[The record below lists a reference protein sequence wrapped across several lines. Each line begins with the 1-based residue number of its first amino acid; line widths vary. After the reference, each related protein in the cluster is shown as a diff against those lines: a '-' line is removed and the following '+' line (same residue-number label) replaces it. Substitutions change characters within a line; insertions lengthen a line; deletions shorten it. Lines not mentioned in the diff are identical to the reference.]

1 MHREKQQ
8 QRQKSSPRRFTSA
21 NALAVCSCC
30 LLLLT
35 STACAFQVSGTRV
48 ILSTSSSGSTTRTSS
63 SVPFLE
69 MATID
74 EIAADQEQKLVGDS
88 SKCDIVKV
96 DLTDGRDYPIYIGT
110 SYTDEEI
117 TDMLTSHIHGKQ
129 VLIITND
136 RVAPIGYLEKYE
148 KLLAPYKEV
157 HTLILPDGE
166 ANKNLEI
173 LQLIL
178 DKALEDT
185 LDRKCTF
192 IALGGGVIGDMV
204 GFAAAI
210 YQRGVDFIQIP
221 TTVMA
226 MTDSSVGGKTGVNH
240 PLGKNMVGAFHQPQC
255 VLIDTDHLKSLP
267 DRELQSGIA
276 EIIKYG
282 LIGDSVFFE
291 WLESNMDKLLERD
304 PEATRYAVKR
314 SCENKAEV
322 VKADEKEAGI
332 RATLNLGHTFG
343 HAIESGSGY
352 GKWLHGEAVAIGT
365 AMATTMSAELG
376 WIDGDLV
383 RRTYRLFE
391 KAKLP
396 VELPLDS
403 PMNREIFLKYMAA
416 DKKVA
421 NGQLRLILLKGS
433 LGNCVFTGDFDRE
446 KMVDTIDE
454 FVAECD
460 GQINK

>member
-1 MHREKQQ
+1 MMHQNWHSVCRVTSVSAALVLAASSFLLFSPLTSAFVVGGTSTGVSRGTMSSVTSSLQMTATNDAAVKQQ
-8 QRQKSSPRRFTSA
+8 QEAK
-21 NALAVCSCC
+21 
-30 LLLLT
+30 
-35 STACAFQVSGTRV
+35 
-48 ILSTSSSGSTTRTSS
+48 
-63 SVPFLE
+63 
-69 MATID
+69 
-74 EIAADQEQKLVGDS
+74 IADNYDV
-88 SKCDIVKV
+88 VKV

-110 SYTDEEI
+110 SFTDEQISE
-117 TDMLTSHIHGKQ
+117 TLTSHIHGKQ
-129 VLIITND
+129 ALLITND
-136 RVAPIGYLEKYE
+136 KIAPMGFLEKYE
-148 KLLAPYKEV
+148 KLLGPHKELHV
-157 HTLILPDGE
+157 LVLPDGE
-166 ANKNLEI
+166 SNKNLEI

-178 DKALEDT
+178 DKALEER

-210 YQRGVDFIQIP
+210 YQRGVDFVQIP

-255 VLIDTDHLKSLP
+255 VFIDTDSLTTLP

-282 LIGDSVFFE
+282 LIRDSALFE
-291 WLESNMDKLLERD
+291 WLEDNMDKILNRD
-304 PEATRYAVKR
+304 PEAIRYAVKR

-322 VKADEKEAGI
+322 VKADEKEAGV

-352 GKWLHGEAVAIGT
+352 GTWLHGEAVAMGT
-365 AMATTMSAELG
+365 AMATTMSAQMG
-376 WIDGDLV
+376 WIDEDLV
-383 RRTYRLFE
+383 KRTYELLE
-391 KAKLP
+391 KANLP
-396 VELPLDS
+396 VDLPLDS

-421 NGQLRLILLKGS
+421 NGQLRLILLKGA
-433 LGNCVFTGDFDRE
+433 LGNCVFTGDFDQE
-446 KMVDTIDE
+446 AMVNTIDE
-454 FVAECD
+454 FVAECI
-460 GQINK
+460 GAQ

>member
-1 MHREKQQ
+1 MTATNEASADQQ
-8 QRQKSSPRRFTSA
+8 QVV
-21 NALAVCSCC
+21 NDSCNY
-30 LLLLT
+30 
-35 STACAFQVSGTRV
+35 
-48 ILSTSSSGSTTRTSS
+48 
-63 SVPFLE
+63 
-69 MATID
+69 
-74 EIAADQEQKLVGDS
+74 
-88 SKCDIVKV
+88 DIVTV
-96 DLTDGRDYPIYIGT
+96 DFDDGRDYPIYIGT
-110 SYTDEEI
+110 SYSDEQISE
-117 TDMLTSHIHGKQ
+117 MLTSHIHGKQ

-136 RVAPIGYLEKYE
+136 RIAPMGYLEKYE
-148 KLLAPYKEV
+148 KLLAPHKEV
-157 HTLILPDGE
+157 HTLVLPDGE
-166 ANKNLEI
+166 SKKTLET

-178 DKALEDT
+178 DKALQNR

-192 IALGGGVIGDMV
+192 VALGGGVIGDMV
-204 GFAAAI
+204 GFAAAV

-255 VLIDTDHLKSLP
+255 VFIDTNSLNTLP

-282 LIGDSVFFE
+282 LIRDTLLFK
-291 WLESNMDKLLERD
+291 WLEDNMEKILNRD
-304 PEATRYAVKR
+304 PDAIRYAVKR

-322 VKADEKEAGI
+322 VKEDEKEAGV

-352 GKWLHGEAVAIGT
+352 GTYLHGEAVSIGT
-365 AMATTMSAELG
+365 AMATTMSAEMG
-376 WIDGDLV
+376 WIDVDLV
-383 RRTYRLFE
+383 KRTYKLLE

-396 VELPLDS
+396 IDLPLDS
-403 PMNREIFLKYMAA
+403 PMNREIFLNYMAA

-421 NGQLRLILLKGS
+421 NGQLRLILLKGP
-433 LGNCVFTGDFDRE
+433 LGNCVFTGDFDE
-446 KMVDTIDE
+446 KAMVSTIDE

-460 GQINK
+460 GAQ